1 MSRLYGGRWQL
12 LNAPRLGSGG
22 QSEVFR
28 AKDTSGQLQGEFAL
42 KRVGSP
48 KRHER
53 FRREIDA
60 IKRLSHPNIIK
71 LIDHSALDDAS
82 TAEEKQ
88 FLVMPIAEGG
98 DLSTP
103 GRLALYKG
111 SVDAVLQVAKQ
122 VAAALAL
129 AHSNAII
136 HRDVKPQNILF
147 TGMGHEVWL
156 TDFGICLIRE
166 QPRVT
171 ETPEI
176 MGPRAFLAPE
186 LEEGG
191 QLDVTSAADVY
202 SLGKVIYYMVS
213 GGIILPRER
222 LHEEKYRKIFASG
235 ERYHLLELLL
245 RKMVCPVENRMQ
257 DMESVIREVGKIEG
271 WERNA
276 RLLAIG
282 PDGLASL
289 RETSAPFIRHCARH
303 QRQRQCSSARSRH
316 FG

>member
-176 MGPRAFLAPE
+176 MGPRAL
-186 LEEGG
+186 
-191 QLDVTSAADVY
+191 
-202 SLGKVIYYMVS
+202 
-213 GGIILPRER
+213 R

-303 QRQRQCSSARSRH
+303 QRQRQCPSARSRH